1 MTVRFAPVFVLS
13 LLLTSV
19 ASAQNGSPVP
29 ANPPAAAPV
38 SSAAAP
44 AVNPAAPAVTP
55 APPAVSR
62 AAGDTSKDYRI
73 GPEDVLEVWVFD
85 QKDPSRIVPVRPD
98 GKISLPFVNDVVAA
112 GRTAAELRDIIT
124 QGLTNFVT
132 RPEVSVM
139 VREINSRK
147 VSVQGD
153 VRMPGLFKIE
163 GDATVLDM
171 LSKAQGFT
179 DYANR
184 KDIIILRDDGKQ
196 RLKFNWDRV
205 VNGDDP
211 DIAVQPGDVI
221 IVRR

>member
-1 MTVRFAPVFVLS
+1 MTVRFASVFALS

-19 ASAQNGSPVP
+19 ASAQNSGP
-29 ANPPAAAPV
+29 APAGPPAAAPV
-38 SSAAAP
+38 SSAAG
-44 AVNPAAPAVTP
+44 VAVT
-55 APPAVSR
+55 S

-112 GRTAAELRDIIT
+112 GRTAAELREIIT

-163 GDATVLDM
+163 GDATVLEM

-211 DIAVQPGDVI
+211 DVAVQPGDVI